1 MNPLPVTV
9 GRDAATFVVERNWQ
23 NVSELGVFRVVET
36 ETLEMVNRLWNRD
49 LCATPLSDLCVF
61 DSVSNKPFQQERHE
75 VRESVEPSIESDIFV
90 S

>member
-9 GRDAATFVVERNWQ
+9 GRDTRCVERNWQ
-23 NVSELGVFRVVET
+23 NVSKLGVFRVVET
-36 ETLEMVNRLWNRD
+36 VTLEIVNRLWNRD